1 MIDPDE
7 TGWHHIHHCAFR
19 GYIKSLERF
28 VENDPDSLELQTNDD
43 LGSTPFLLA
52 VSSGIQ
58 DTVESLIGLGSKVNV
73 INSQNHGAVEICAI
87 KQFMSL
93 LEFFLAKDL
102 EQLPVWKNLLRMM
115 GSDME
120 EEVIASGTCLRNLTT
135 PSTEGIHPNWEPFYL
150 NGGVPVICKVA
161 KSTLAEDSKV
171 PVLQLLLN
179 VIGRPEVQEQVV
191 GTGGIP
197 ALIRLLKS
205 SDTYIV
211 QLSATAIREVAKN
224 PGYSELLMQNGA
236 LPALHRVLQTV
247 HDPEVQT
254 PTVQAIGSMAASGEK
269 QRITVGTTPGC
280 IGTMVGLFETATGN
294 ADLLLAL
301 TEAVSNV
308 AHESR
313 DNQNTY
319 VDEGVTQH
327 IVNVILNQARNKR
340 IQESAVEAIHRL
352 AASNPHVQ
360 HDVLERGAERLLMQ
374 LLKKRNA
381 ESLQEKTAMAL
392 WALAGDDLNEKR
404 EMANGIGVQTLIE
417 FTNSMS
423 ENLHL
428 IGSEGLGVLAQ
439 GPLNQQSQI
448 GTANGVYPL
457 VRLLR
462 SANEEIV
469 LSVIRSLR
477 HLCVG
482 VGNVPNA
489 RNQATISTSRGV
501 KLLVALMVHSQRLLI
516 QVEAAFTLG
525 CVSLGNNDLLEEIH
539 SNLDFSYVRVLKM
552 LYAQDDDVRL
562 LAGSALAA
570 FAYNSIQQ
578 QREIADQGGVRY
590 NCFVSFLRSHNELHR
605 CHAAYQVVVLA
616 RIIPDEEQAKSSAVG
631 IKLLVDLLDQTS
643 GDDVRA
649 LAASYIACLAHTR
662 AGVPSAIVAVQ
673 AVEYLCDMLLSKSEQ
688 VRGNAAIAL
697 GYLSYNHAGERHLLN
712 KCRLDPYLMLVI
724 KHYTKRSKLS
734 PAFVE
739 GWRHYKKVG
748 LPPIPEGRPSLIR
761 ARPPRDDMRP
771 ITILSLEDTPSG
783 SGHVRSSASNLEH
796 AGDDTGR
803 TSRASRESRATRQ
816 SLHASHLSLDSQR
829 TQASMMQEMVM
840 VEEV

>member
-1 MIDPDE
+1 MNDPDE

-28 VENDPDSLELQTNDD
+28 VENDPDSLELQTQDD
-43 LGSTPFLLA
+43 LCSTPFLLA

-58 DTVESLIGLGSKVNV
+58 DTVESLIQLGSKINV

-93 LEFFLAKDL
+93 LELFLAKDL

-120 EEVIASGTCLRNLTT
+120 EEVSASALCLRNLTD
-135 PSTEGIHPNWEPFYL
+135 PSEEGIHPNWEPFYL

-161 KSTLAEDSKV
+161 KSTLAEDSKI

-179 VIGRPEVQEQVV
+179 VLGKGEVQEQLVSS
-191 GTGGIP
+191 GGVP
-197 ALIRLLKS
+197 AFIKLLKS
-205 SDTYIV
+205 SDSYII
-211 QLSATAIREVAKN
+211 QLAATVIRDLAQN
-224 PGYSELLMQNGA
+224 ADFSELLMQSGA
-236 LPALHRVLQTV
+236 IPALHRVLQTV

-254 PTVQAIGSMAASGEK
+254 PTVQAIGNIAASGAK
-269 QRITVGTTPGC
+269 QRNTVGSTPGC

-294 ADLLLAL
+294 TELLLAL
-301 TEAVSNV
+301 TETVSSV
-308 AHESR
+308 SQESR

-352 AASNPHVQ
+352 AANNPHVQ
-360 HDVLERGAERLLMQ
+360 HDVLERSAERLLMQ

-448 GTANGVYPL
+448 GSANGVYPL

-462 SANEEIV
+462 SDSEEIV

-482 VGNVPNA
+482 VGNVANR
-489 RNQATISTSRGV
+489 RNQNTISTSRGI
-501 KLLVALMVHSQRLLI
+501 KLLVALMVHSHSQRI
-516 QVEAAFTLG
+516 QVESAFTLG
-525 CVSLGNNDLLEEIH
+525 CVCLGNNEILDEIQG
-539 SNLDFSYVRVLKM
+539 NLDFSYVRILKM
-552 LYAQDDDVRL
+552 LYAEDDEVRL

-590 NCFVSFLRSHNELHR
+590 NCFVPFLRSDNEAHR

-616 RIIPDEEQAKSSAVG
+616 RIIPDEEQARSSAVG
-631 IKLLVDLLDQTS
+631 IKLLVDILDQS
-643 GDDVRA
+643 SSEDARS
-649 LAASYIACLAHTR
+649 AAAAYIACLAHTR
-662 AGVPSAIVAVQ
+662 AGVPSAIVAVA
-673 AVEYLCDMLLSKSEQ
+673 AVEYLCEMLLSRSEQ

-734 PAFVE
+734 SAFVE

-783 SGHVRSSASNLEH
+783 SGHMRSSAT
-796 AGDDTGR
+796 GDDTGR
-803 TSRASRESRATRQ
+803 TSRASRESRGTRQ

-829 TQASMMQEMVM
+829 TQMSMQEMVM
-840 VEEV
+840 VEEA